1 MMNIDKKELK
11 QTSYEFRSKSSRL
24 LSSNYDSF
32 TRDLDRFINFV
43 ENEEL
48 IYNFIR
54 SFAMDNFNI
63 EDRIKEDI
71 NNNNKFNIG
80 DTEKEEI
87 YTIYYFLKYCIEK
100 SGIPFSIL
108 MKYGNGSNKY
118 NDMIK
123 NFNDEVSLILINH
136 IEDYLNMIKMEM
148 GYDEEMKYNI
158 HMGNN
163 GQVNIAE
170 DKSTINAVQNN
181 NSNDLEE
188 LSKEIKEI
196 LRDID
201 LDKEIKENIED
212 NVEVLESELLEEKP
226 RKGFIR
232 TAIDGLQNSL
242 PNIKDHIELTANIT
256 SIIGFAMAVIK

>member
-1 MMNIDKKELK
+1 MNIDKKELK
-11 QTSYEFRSKSSRL
+11 QISYEFRSKSSRL

-43 ENEEL
+43 ESEEL

-71 NNNNKFNIG
+71 NNKFNIG
-80 DTEKEEI
+80 ETEEEEI
-87 YTIYYFLKYCIEK
+87 YTIYYFLKHCIEK
-100 SGIPFSIL
+100 SGIPFRIL
-108 MKYGNGSNKY
+108 IKYGNGSNKY

-123 NFNDEVSLILINH
+123 NFNDEVSLIFINH
-136 IEDYLNMIKMEM
+136 IEDYLNKIKMEM
-148 GYDEEMKYNI
+148 GFDEEVKYNI

-170 DKSTINAVQNN
+170 DKSAINAAQNN
-181 NSNDLEE
+181 NANDLEK
-188 LSKEIKEI
+188 LSMEIKEI

-201 LDKEIKENIED
+201 LDMGIKQKIEES
-212 NVEVLESELLEEKP
+212 VETLESELSKSEPKKGLVEIVLE
-226 RKGFIR
+226 
-232 TAIDGLQNSL
+232 GLENLL
-242 PNIKDHIELTANIT
+242 PNIKDHIELTANLT
-256 SIIGFAMAVIK
+256 SIISFAMSVIK

>member
-24 LSSNYDSF
+24 LSCNFDSF
-32 TRDLDRFINFV
+32 NRDLNRFVNFI
-43 ENEEL
+43 EEEEL
-48 IYNFIR
+48 IYNYIK
-54 SFAMDNFNI
+54 SFNIDNFNI
-63 EDRIKEDI
+63 EDRIQEDI
-71 NNNNKFNIG
+71 DNNNKFNIG
-80 DTEKEEI
+80 DTEEEEI
-87 YTIYYFLKYCIEK
+87 YIIYHLLRYCIKIEGLPYSLLLKYA
-100 SGIPFSIL
+100 
-108 MKYGNGSNKY
+108 NGSRRY
-118 NDMIK
+118 DDMIK

-181 NSNDLEE
+181 NGNDLEE
-188 LSKEIKEI
+188 LSKEIKKI

-212 NVEVLESELLEEKP
+212 NIEVLESELLEEKP